1 MSIVLLELLELADTN
16 GPDLLAGVLCLAG
29 DELLIGVWHL
39 EVVELPSGVI
49 SVPTSL

>member
-1 MSIVLLELLELADTN
+1 MLLELLELADAN
-16 GPDLLAGVLCLAG
+16 GPDLLAGVLCRAG
-29 DELLIGVWHL
+29 DELLNGEWHL